1 MTPPG
6 APQLLPCSKEGGV
19 WWQQAPQLTEGVLY
33 VPVAVDYLS
42 VLKSVCVLTCPLHY
56 PYRYIC
62 RVPYEM
68 LASGK
73 PTRRRAAASPPLTD
87 TTICHRGLPAARARP
102 HAVPCRGAVCAE
114 KPAEQ

>member
-1 MTPPG
+1 M
-6 APQLLPCSKEGGV
+6 
-19 WWQQAPQLTEGVLY
+19 
-33 VPVAVDYLS
+33 PVAVDYLS